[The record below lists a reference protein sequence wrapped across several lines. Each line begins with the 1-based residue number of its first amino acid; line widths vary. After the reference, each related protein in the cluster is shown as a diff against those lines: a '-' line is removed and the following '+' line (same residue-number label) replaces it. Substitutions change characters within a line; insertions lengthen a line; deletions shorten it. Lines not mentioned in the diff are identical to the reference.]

1 MKTPLN
7 PTRKKV
13 KQEVNIESMA
23 HHYALNMQ
31 RRTGK
36 QMSHHLLQARAAV
49 MLIEKMR
56 KGITEFTFNGQDGML
71 HKVKG
76 TLIDY
81 EKDFKQI
88 HEMKPKNRFIVY
100 YDTLIKAW
108 RAFQITGLVSITCES
123 KL

>member
-1 MKTPLN
+1 MKTETIN
-7 PTRKKV
+7 RQGNAE
-13 KQEVNIESMA
+13 QEVNIESMT
-23 HHYALNMQ
+23 HNYALNMQ

-36 QMSHHLLQARAAV
+36 QMRHHLLQARAAV

-76 TLIDY
+76 TLIHY
-81 EKDFKQI
+81 EKDFKQT